1 MLEAVRVRLPVD
13 VTVPVLVQACDG
25 VLVGDAVSVDVPT
38 AGARLGWER
47 SGALVDKTEGAC
59 EKQVP

>member
-59 EKQVP
+59 EQVP